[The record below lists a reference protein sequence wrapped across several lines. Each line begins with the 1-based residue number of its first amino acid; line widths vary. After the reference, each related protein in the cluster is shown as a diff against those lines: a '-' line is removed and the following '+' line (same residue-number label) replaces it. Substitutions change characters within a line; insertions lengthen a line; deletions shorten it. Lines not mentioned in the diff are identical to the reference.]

1 MNYAPA
7 IAASRSRHLSA
18 RFDPILLGT
27 SLILALTGVVMIYS
41 ATKGKLA
48 LAGED
53 PRYFLKR
60 QALYIVLGVVVMVV
74 LAVFDY
80 RRLEQLSTVL
90 YIGIVVALLAVL
102 SPVGST
108 ALGSARWFSVAGI
121 QLQPSEFATL
131 VLVIAIATY
140 CTRRPEGLDFRD
152 LVRMVLMSVVPI
164 LLVIKQPDL
173 GTAIVMVVILMVM
186 LAAAGMPGRY
196 LVLLIVGACHGGDP
210 ALNLGLLQHYQIER
224 LTSFISP
231 NGASQNVTYNVTQAK
246 EAIAVGGIFGQ
257 GLFHGALTNLAYVP
271 EQQTDFIFSA
281 VGEQLGFVGAGV
293 LLVVY
298 GVLAWRVLRIAQLA
312 RDTYGRL
319 LCAGIFALLV
329 FSIFENVGMN
339 MGIMP
344 VTGIPLPFLSYGGS
358 ATIGFFAAIGIVISV
373 HSGASDE
380 RHRRRAGGG
389 AGNSADRAR

>member
-1 MNYAPA
+1 
-7 IAASRSRHLSA
+7 
-18 RFDPILLGT
+18 
-27 SLILALTGVVMIYS
+27 MIYS

-60 QALYIVLGVVVMVV
+60 QALYIVLGVAVMVV

-186 LAAAGMPGRY
+186 LATAGMPGRY
-196 LVLLIVGACHGGDP
+196 LVLLIVGAATVVIL

-231 NGASQNVTYNVTQAK
+231 NGANQNVTYNVTQAK

-281 VGEQLGFVGAGV
+281 VGEQLGFVGASA

-373 HSGASDE
+373 HSRSV
-380 RHRRRAGGG
+380 R
-389 AGNSADRAR
+389 